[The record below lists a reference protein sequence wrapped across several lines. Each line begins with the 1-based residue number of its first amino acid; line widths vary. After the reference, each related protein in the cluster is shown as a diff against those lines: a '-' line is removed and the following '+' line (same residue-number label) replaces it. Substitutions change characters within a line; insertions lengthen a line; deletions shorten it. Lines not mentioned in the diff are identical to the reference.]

1 MSLRRRLANA
11 LGAGPI
17 SPGAGRG
24 GGEGVRTRDHLANSR
39 TFLAWMRLAL
49 TLVTAGFSVDKLGL
63 LLPEG
68 RGQSASGGD
77 LGAALGLV
85 LAGGVLANLALTRFL
100 LQRRVIEG
108 PQLRTRVL
116 LDVTLMAIA
125 GTIGT
130 LVVLFLLRTG

>member
-1 MSLRRRLANA
+1 VSLGRRLAVA
-11 LGAGPI
+11 LGAGPV
-17 SPGAGRG
+17 PRDAGRG
-24 GGEGVRTRDHLANSR
+24 AGEAVRTRDHLANTR

-85 LAGGVLANLALTRFL
+85 LAGGILANLALTRFL

-108 PQLRTRVL
+108 PALRTRVL

-125 GTIGT
+125 GTVGT

>member
-1 MSLRRRLANA
+1 
-11 LGAGPI
+11 
-17 SPGAGRG
+17 
-24 GGEGVRTRDHLANSR
+24 
-39 TFLAWMRLAL
+39 MRLAL

-116 LDVTLMAIA
+116 LDVTLVAIA